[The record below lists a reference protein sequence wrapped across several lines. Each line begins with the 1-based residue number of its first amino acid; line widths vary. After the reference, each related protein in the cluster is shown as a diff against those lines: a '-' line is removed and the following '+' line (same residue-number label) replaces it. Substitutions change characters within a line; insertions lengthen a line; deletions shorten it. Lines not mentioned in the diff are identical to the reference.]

1 MKLLVQVESGVVE
14 LNWLWLPT
22 WIGHNSRFKE
32 ELEKELGP
40 ELKGKTLDVGSE
52 LVLDY
57 ICEKFSIAGLR
68 DYLDGI
74 KFVQE
79 T

>member
-1 MKLLVQVESGVVE
+1 MKLLVQAESGVSE
-14 LNWLWLPT
+14 LNWMWLPT
-22 WIGHNSRFKE
+22 WLGHNSRFKE
-32 ELEKELGP
+32 ELEKELCSK
-40 ELKGKTLDVGSE
+40 LKGKTIDEGSDM
-52 LVLDY
+52 VLDY
-57 ICEKFSIAGLR
+57 ICEKFPIEGLR